1 MSFFAI
7 LIALLLEQ
15 ARPLA
20 RSNLVQAGYRAW
32 TVTVRSNFDAG
43 RPHHGWLAWAMA
55 VLLPSVIVLG
65 IFWVLMEFIGW
76 PAAMLWNVAV
86 LYVTLGFRQFSHHF
100 TRIRDALDAGDEFA
114 ARQALAAY
122 ARPGSPQALAHGPAQ
137 PPHQET
143 TTMTVPPIPQSSDTE
158 SHPPQ
163 AMMEASIGMV
173 LAMPMARTLG
183 LRFVHAEPGRVE
195 VEIPVSEAFSFRPG
209 QLQATAV
216 FAVADFAAVA
226 AAGSVLPPGWTNA
239 TVDTT
244 LKIVAPAQGECLRAR
259 GRVVDAGRL
268 LTVCAADVWAVD
280 AAGQERLCATLLATA
295 RNVDTGA
302 PRPPRG

>member
-1 MSFFAI
+1 
-7 LIALLLEQ
+7 
-15 ARPLA
+15 
-20 RSNLVQAGYRAW
+20 
-32 TVTVRSNFDAG
+32 
-43 RPHHGWLAWAMA
+43 
-55 VLLPSVIVLG
+55 
-65 IFWVLMEFIGW
+65 
-76 PAAMLWNVAV
+76 
-86 LYVTLGFRQFSHHF
+86 
-100 TRIRDALDAGDEFA
+100 
-114 ARQALAAY
+114 
-122 ARPGSPQALAHGPAQ
+122 
-137 PPHQET
+137 
-143 TTMTVPPIPQSSDTE
+143 MTVPPTPQSSDTE

-163 AMMEASIGMV
+163 AMMEALKGMV

-195 VEIPVSEAFSFRPG
+195 MEIPVSEAFSFRPG

-268 LTVCAADVWAVD
+268 LTVCSPSARPMC
-280 AAGQERLCATLLATA
+280 GQWMPQGRSGC
-295 RNVDTGA
+295 A
-302 PRPPRG
+302 PRCSPQRATSTPAPHARPGADRCCGARQAFWRRARTAAASPSSTGTVCAMLMQASVTDTPCASG